1 MNNAPILS
9 AEKEIDIRFS
19 EVDAM
24 QIAWHGSYVLY
35 AEDARE
41 AFGAKYGIGYL
52 DIYGQGFYTP
62 VVDLQFSYKSPL
74 FYGDRARV
82 TITYVPSEAAKL
94 QFEYCIYNITR
105 DRLAVTGRTTQVFL
119 DRQYKLMLYAPEF
132 FTQWKK
138 IYGQP

>member
-9 AEKEIDIRFS
+9 AEKDIDIRFS

-24 QIAWHGSYVLY
+24 QIAWHGSSVLY

-41 AFGAKYGIGYL
+41 TFGAKYGIGYL
-52 DIYGQGFYTP
+52 DIYGQGFYAP

-74 FYGDRARV
+74 AYGDRARV
-82 TITYVPSEAAKL
+82 TITYVPSAAAKL
-94 QFEYCIYNITR
+94 QFQYHIYNLTQN
-105 DRLAVTGRTTQVFL
+105 RLAVTGRTTQVFL
-119 DRQYKLMLYAPEF
+119 DRQYKLMLYAPAF

-138 IYGQP
+138 KYGQP